1 MILYI
6 IRVGNSHIHRQ
17 LEEDSMLDVL
27 DKINSFLWGTP
38 SLVLLFGTGLFLTLV
53 LRGIQFRRLF
63 YAFKLAFTKEKPSA
77 STDSS
82 EGDIS
87 NFKTLMTA
95 LSATIGN
102 GNIAGVATAI
112 TIGGPGAIFWMW
124 VVGLV
129 GMATKYAEALLAMK
143 YRVKNK
149 NGEYSGGPMYYV
161 EKGLGRKWKFLG
173 VAFALFGA
181 FAALG
186 IGNSVQSNTIA
197 DVMTSS
203 FSINPW
209 ITGIT
214 LAVLTAL
221 IIFGGIQRIST
232 VASFFVPIMA
242 FLYIGGSLLIIF
254 INYDMI
260 IPSFSLIF
268 EYAFN
273 PVAAAGGF
281 GGVVVAEA
289 VRSGFSKGIFSNE
302 SGLGTAA
309 LIAGNAKTDH
319 PVKQALVAM
328 TGTFIVTI
336 IVCTMTGLVLLIT
349 GFWDP
354 SGGLLSGVAHDPS
367 LDGGALTSAAF
378 GHALGTAG
386 EYIVS
391 FSVVFFGFSTI
402 VGWYMY
408 GEKCFEYLTNYRFI
422 VPYRLVYVIATF
434 AGAIANLN
442 VVWKFAD
449 MANALMM
456 IPNLIALI
464 LLYKVISSETKH
476 YFNEYLPATTK
487 KK

>member
-1 MILYI
+1 
-6 IRVGNSHIHRQ
+6 
-17 LEEDSMLDVL
+17 MLDVL

-38 SLVLLFGTGLFLTLV
+38 SLVLLFGTGLFLTFMLKG
-53 LRGIQFRRLF
+53 LQFRKLM
-63 YAFKLAFTKEKPSA
+63 YAFKLAFTKEKPS
-77 STDSS
+77 SSSDQS

-102 GNIAGVATAI
+102 GNIAGVATAL

-124 VVGLV
+124 IVGLL

-161 EKGLGRKWKFLG
+161 EKGLGSKWKWLA

-197 DVMTSS
+197 DVMTTS
-203 FSINPW
+203 FNVNNLT
-209 ITGIT
+209 TGIV
-214 LAVLTAL
+214 LAVLTGL

-242 FLYIGGSLLIIF
+242 FLYVGGSLII
-254 INYDMI
+254 IVLNYDMI
-260 IPSFSLIF
+260 LPAFEMIF
-268 EYAFN
+268 FYAFN
-273 PVAAAGGF
+273 PMAAAGGF
-281 GGVVVAEA
+281 TGIIISEA
-289 VRSGFSKGIFSNE
+289 IRSGVSRGIFSNE
-302 SGLGTAA
+302 AGLGTAA

-336 IVCTMTGLVLLIT
+336 VVCTMTGLVLLIT

-354 SGGLLSGVAHDPS
+354 TGGAISGVEHAPS

-378 GHALGTAG
+378 GHALGVVG

-391 FSVVFFGFSTI
+391 FSVIFFGFSTI

-408 GEKCFEYLTNYRFI
+408 GEKCFEYLTNDRFANS
-422 VPYRLVYVIATF
+422 YRLIYIVATGL
-434 AGAIANLN
+434 GAVANLEL
-442 VVWKFAD
+442 VWAFAD
-449 MANALMM
+449 MSNALMM
-456 IPNLIALI
+456 IPNLIALL
-464 LLYKVISSETKH
+464 LLYKVIVSETNH
-476 YFNEYLPATTK
+476 YFNVYMPMMEAEPKRKAS
-487 KK
+487 

>member
-1 MILYI
+1 
-6 IRVGNSHIHRQ
+6 
-17 LEEDSMLDVL
+17 MLDVL

-38 SLVLLFGTGLFLTLV
+38 SLVLLFGTGLFLTFMLKG
-53 LRGIQFRRLF
+53 LQFRKLL
-63 YAFKLAFTKEKPSA
+63 YAFKLAFTKEEPS
-77 STDSS
+77 SSSDKS

-102 GNIAGVATAI
+102 GNIAGVATAL

-124 VVGLV
+124 VVGLL

-161 EKGLGRKWKFLG
+161 EKGLGSKWKWLA

-203 FSINPW
+203 FQINNVV
-209 ITGIT
+209 TGIV
-214 LAVLTAL
+214 LAVLTGL

-242 FLYIGGSLLIIF
+242 FLYIGGSMII
-254 INYDMI
+254 IVLNYDMI
-260 IPSFSLIF
+260 IPAFEMIF
-268 EYAFN
+268 YYAFN

-281 GGVVVAEA
+281 TGIIISEA
-289 VRSGFSKGIFSNE
+289 IRSGVSRGIFSNE
-302 SGLGTAA
+302 AGLGTAA

-354 SGGLLSGVAHDPS
+354 TGGAISGVEHAPS

-378 GHALGTAG
+378 GHALGVVG

-391 FSVVFFGFSTI
+391 FSVIFFGFSTI

-408 GEKCFEYLTNYRFI
+408 GEKCFEYLTNYRFANS
-422 VPYRLVYVIATF
+422 YRLIYILATGL
-434 AGAIANLN
+434 GAVANLEL
-442 VVWKFAD
+442 VWAFAD
-449 MANALMM
+449 MSNALMM

-464 LLYKVISSETKH
+464 LLYKVIVRETNH
-476 YFNEYLPATTK
+476 YFNEYMPMMQARPRK
-487 KK
+487 KAS

>member
-1 MILYI
+1 
-6 IRVGNSHIHRQ
+6 
-17 LEEDSMLDVL
+17 MLDVL

-38 SLVLLFGTGLFLTLV
+38 SLVLLFGTGLFLTFMLKG
-53 LRGIQFRRLF
+53 LQFRKLL
-63 YAFKLAFTKEKPSA
+63 YAFKLAFTKEEPSSSA
-77 STDSS
+77 DKS

-102 GNIAGVATAI
+102 GNIAGVATAL

-124 VVGLV
+124 VVGLL

-161 EKGLGRKWKFLG
+161 EKGLGSKWKWLA

-203 FSINPW
+203 FQINNVV
-209 ITGIT
+209 TGIV
-214 LAVLTAL
+214 LAVLTGL

-242 FLYIGGSLLIIF
+242 FLYIGGSMII
-254 INYDMI
+254 IVLNYDMI
-260 IPSFSLIF
+260 IPAFEMIF
-268 EYAFN
+268 YYAFN

-281 GGVVVAEA
+281 TGIIISEA
-289 VRSGFSKGIFSNE
+289 IRSGVSRGIFSNE
-302 SGLGTAA
+302 AGLGTAA

-354 SGGLLSGVAHDPS
+354 TGGAISGVEHAPS

-378 GHALGTAG
+378 GHALGVVG

-391 FSVVFFGFSTI
+391 FSVIFFGFSTI

-408 GEKCFEYLTNYRFI
+408 GEKCFEYLTNYRFANS
-422 VPYRLVYVIATF
+422 YRLIYILATGL
-434 AGAIANLN
+434 GAVANLEL
-442 VVWKFAD
+442 VWAFAD
-449 MANALMM
+449 MSNALMM

-464 LLYKVISSETKH
+464 LLYKVIVRETNH
-476 YFNEYLPATTK
+476 YFNEYMPMMQARPRK
-487 KK
+487 KAS

>member
-1 MILYI
+1 
-6 IRVGNSHIHRQ
+6 
-17 LEEDSMLDVL
+17 MLDVL

-38 SLVLLFGTGLFLTLV
+38 SLVLLFGTGLFLTFMLKG
-53 LRGIQFRRLF
+53 LQFRKLL

-77 STDSS
+77 SSDQS

-102 GNIAGVATAI
+102 GNIAGVATAL

-124 VVGLV
+124 IVGLL

-161 EKGLGRKWKFLG
+161 EKGLGSKWKWLA

-197 DVMTSS
+197 DVMDTS
-203 FSINPW
+203 FHINNLT
-209 ITGIT
+209 TGII
-214 LAVLTAL
+214 LAVLTGL

-232 VASFFVPIMA
+232 VASFFVPVMA
-242 FLYIGGSLLIIF
+242 FLYIGGSLLIIVL
-254 INYDMI
+254 NYDMI
-260 IPSFSLIF
+260 IPAFKMIF
-268 EYAFN
+268 FYAFN

-281 GGVVVAEA
+281 TGIIISEA
-289 VRSGFSKGIFSNE
+289 IRSGVSRGIFSNE
-302 SGLGTAA
+302 AGLGTAA

-336 IVCTMTGLVLLIT
+336 VVCTMTGLVLLIT

-354 SGGLLSGVAHDPS
+354 TGGAISGVEHAPT

-378 GHALGTAG
+378 GHALGVVG
-386 EYIVS
+386 EYIVA
-391 FSVVFFGFSTI
+391 FSVIFFGFSTI

-408 GEKCFEYLTNYRFI
+408 GEKCFEYITNYRFANS
-422 VPYRLVYVIATF
+422 YRLIYIFATGL
-434 AGAIANLN
+434 GAVANLDL
-442 VVWKFAD
+442 VWAFAD
-449 MANALMM
+449 MSNALMM
-456 IPNLIALI
+456 IPNLIALL
-464 LLYKVISSETKH
+464 LLYKVIVSETNH
-476 YFNEYLPATTK
+476 YFNEYMPMMEAQPK
-487 KK
+487 RKAS